1 LKLQL
6 LIQHLFFISPKASKF
21 IYMNATPTKI
31 IISDNK
37 YKIFIS
43 KIYRPIT
50 AFSAMEIEKF

>member
-1 LKLQL
+1 
-6 LIQHLFFISPKASKF
+6 
-21 IYMNATPTKI
+21 MNATPTKI